1 MFLSPARIRS
11 LWGALLLVGAPLAAQ
26 SGRAYQVGWPDA
38 VSVGIGGAAALLPI
52 VLRLPHGPPPCAPC
66 DPASLSSFDRIAVHH
81 YDAAADRGS
90 TILLMGVGGAAALG
104 SVWGLDRERARGD
117 AAVFVNA
124 VTWAAAAD
132 QWLKVAVHRSRPVL
146 YTSAAPEAA
155 GTHENRVSFPS
166 GHAELAFAAATAY
179 AVMAHR
185 QHLPHATRNA
195 VLLYAG
201 ATIVGVL
208 RVVAAKHFPSDIVGG
223 AVLGSGVAW
232 TVATLHP

>member
-1 MFLSPARIRS
+1 MSTI
-11 LWGALLLVGAPLAAQ
+11 LVGSPLAAQ
-26 SGRAYQVGWPDA
+26 SGPAYRAGWQDA
-38 VSVGIGGAAALLPI
+38 VSVGVGGAFALLP
-52 VLRLPHGPPPCAPC
+52 VALSLPHGAPPCAPC
-66 DPASLSSFDRIAVHH
+66 DPASLWSFDRVAVHH
-81 YDAAADRGS
+81 YDATADRGS
-90 TILLMGVGGAAALG
+90 TLLLVGVGGAAALG

-132 QWLKVAVHRSRPVL
+132 EWVKVLVHRSRPVL
-146 YTSAAPEAA
+146 YTSAGPAAA

-179 AVMAHR
+179 TVMAHR

-195 VLLYAG
+195 ILLYAG
-201 ATIVGVL
+201 ATVVGVL
-208 RVVAAKHFPSDIVGG
+208 RVVAAKHFPTDIVGG
-223 AVLGSGVAW
+223 ALLGSGVAW